1 MNLSDREKIKKFLRR
16 YPIQRYSMCDG
27 TVKLKCS
34 EMKQIVEW
42 LTELGERCGVVSS
55 HFTVG
60 GWVLFYRDDI
70 PLSVYRVI
78 DISDSRIRLSG
89 WACFDIHGKHYNDDF
104 GCRFTYIRPIDANT
118 AMKYVEKGLYIMDED
133 KDILLCEI
141 ESTTI

>member
-1 MNLSDREKIKKFLRR
+1 MDLSDREKIKKFLQRH
-16 YPIQRYSMCDG
+16 PIQRYSMCDG
-27 TVKLKCS
+27 TVKLECS

-42 LTELGERCGVVSS
+42 LTELGERCGVVPS

-60 GWVLFYRDDI
+60 GWVLFYRDDTPI
-70 PLSVYRVI
+70 SVYRVI

-89 WACFDIHGKHYNDDF
+89 WACFDIHGEHRNDGAGF
-104 GCRFTYIRPIDANT
+104 RFTYIRPIDANT